1 MTDILYLPVSIGEA
15 IDKLTILDIKYNKI
29 KDSRKDNVKIEFDI
43 LYEKLKD
50 IVIEYKLYYN
60 IMKIINLD
68 IWDMMDILR
77 DADVSNEEYLIKC
90 KECIEAN
97 DIRFRIKNKINF
109 VAKSVL
115 KEQKSYNILR
125 VIFNIKNFNMNLNNL
140 INPIKYYSFLYDEI
154 IILIDDSNKEY
165 LENIFK
171 YDQTIIISNND
182 TNIDYEKKFDFS
194 NKDLNLNDI
203 YTELK
208 ITEDIKNKY
217 FNNFNNF

>member
-15 IDKLTILDIKYNKI
+15 IDKLTILDIKYDKT
-29 KDSRKDNVKIEFDI
+29 KDSKKDNVKIEFDI
-43 LYEKLKD
+43 LYDKLKN

-125 VIFNIKNFNMNLNNL
+125 VIFNIKNLNISINEL

-154 IILIDDSNKEY
+154 IVLIDDCNKEY
-165 LENIFK
+165 LKNIFN
-171 YDQTIIISNND
+171 YDQTIIISND
-182 TNIDYEKKFDFS
+182 DINIKYEKNFDFS
-194 NKDLNLNDI
+194 NKNINLNDI
-203 YTELK
+203 YNELK
-208 ITEDIKNKY
+208 ITEDIIKKY
-217 FNNFNNF
+217 FSNF